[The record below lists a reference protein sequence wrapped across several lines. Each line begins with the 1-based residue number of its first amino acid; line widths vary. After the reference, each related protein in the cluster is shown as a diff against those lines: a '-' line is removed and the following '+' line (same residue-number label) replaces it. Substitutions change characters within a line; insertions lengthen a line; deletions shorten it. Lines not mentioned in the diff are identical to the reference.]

1 MQGMQEQRGGEID
14 GLKIRP
20 ESGTDFLLI
29 WALSVRTLLFML
41 PRCCAASE
49 ISCCF
54 VECGRLNN
62 LFLCHLHFVVFG
74 DLLPLSNRGTGGS
87 LFSDSS
93 GTITIS
99 DSTTDSGVSKP

>member
-14 GLKIRP
+14 GLKIRL

-29 WALSVRTLLFML
+29 WALSVAIVVYVAMSL
-41 PRCCAASE
+41 CAASE

-54 VECGRLNN
+54 MECGSLNN
-62 LFLCHLHFVVFG
+62 LFMCHLYSVVFG

>member
-1 MQGMQEQRGGEID
+1 MQEHRGGEID

-20 ESGTDFLLI
+20 ESGTHFLLI

-41 PRCCAASE
+41 PRRCAASE

-54 VECGRLNN
+54 VECGSLNN
-62 LFLCHLHFVVFG
+62 LFTCHLHFVVFR
-74 DLLPLSNRGTGGS
+74 DLPPLSNRGTGGS

-93 GTITIS
+93 ATITIS
-99 DSTTDSGVSKP
+99 DSTTKSGVSKP